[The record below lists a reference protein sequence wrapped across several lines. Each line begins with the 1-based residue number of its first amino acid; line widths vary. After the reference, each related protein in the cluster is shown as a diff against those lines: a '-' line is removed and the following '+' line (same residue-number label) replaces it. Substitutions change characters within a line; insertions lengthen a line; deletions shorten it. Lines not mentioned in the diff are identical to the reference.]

1 MTFGI
6 FLGYCSVY
14 ESPRYL
20 IECERH
26 EEARVSIAKIN
37 KVSPEDPWVLKQAD
51 EINAGVLAQRELGE
65 ASWKELFLCQN

>member
-1 MTFGI
+1 M
-6 FLGYCSVY
+6 LLVP

-26 EEARVSIAKIN
+26 EEARASIAKIN

-51 EINAGVLAQRELGE
+51 EINAGVLAHRELGE
-65 ASWKELFLCQN
+65 ASWKELFSVKTKVLLNV